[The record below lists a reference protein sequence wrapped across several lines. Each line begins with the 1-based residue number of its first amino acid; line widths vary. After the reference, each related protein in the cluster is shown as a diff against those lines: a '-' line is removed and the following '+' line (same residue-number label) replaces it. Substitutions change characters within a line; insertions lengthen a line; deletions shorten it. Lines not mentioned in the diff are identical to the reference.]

1 LLVNSVPTPT
11 APAAAAASLQEFEA
25 ENDENNAAL
34 SRMRNALAA
43 EADSQKGQ

>member
-1 LLVNSVPTPT
+1 M
-11 APAAAAASLQEFEA
+11 QEFEA

-43 EADSQKGQ
+43 EMDEKKGQ